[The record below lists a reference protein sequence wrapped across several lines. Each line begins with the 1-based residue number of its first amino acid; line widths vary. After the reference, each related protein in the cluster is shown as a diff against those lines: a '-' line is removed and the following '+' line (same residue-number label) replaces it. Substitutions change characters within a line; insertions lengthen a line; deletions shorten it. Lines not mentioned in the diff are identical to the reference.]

1 MDIDVEEDNVL
12 IPLRLRG
19 TRILTP
25 DRQSPYTIFSS
36 STSWASPVTEMYC
49 FFSGLA
55 KATFS
60 NCFCN
65 QRLGFLREKPETIK
79 KSQSAQSIGR
89 FRSSPFSCTVVN
101 IPTWIDS
108 IISPIFSLS
117 ATFDFISPDR
127 IREQDWIPRR
137 GLCPHA
143 FNITIRGSD

>member
-1 MDIDVEEDNVL
+1 MMDIDVEEDNVL

-25 DRQSPYTIFSS
+25 DRQSLYTIFSS
-36 STSWASPVTEMYC
+36 
-49 FFSGLA
+49 
-55 KATFS
+55 
-60 NCFCN
+60 
-65 QRLGFLREKPETIK
+65 
-79 KSQSAQSIGR
+79 
-89 FRSSPFSCTVVN
+89 RSSPFSCTVVN